1 VKEGKKREEMKSI
14 DKRKRTSEVRGRRW
28 RGRESEKGLGRKRV
42 RVRVRERVRVCERE
56 AEIVDNLHH

>member
-14 DKRKRTSEVRGRRW
+14 EKRKRTSEVRGRRW

-42 RVRVRERVRVCERE
+42 RVRERVRVCERE